1 MSISSLQDGK
11 EFSKS
16 ELAEI
21 HSTETL
27 LRSKSTSTQ
36 PVYQNLNSDENSTN
50 SEFDAIIH
58 DPTKLKSKSILIPVT
73 PDLPPRPVLQPKK
86 QIKCI
91 SQTGLDT
98 TKNMISTPNKS
109 CTKARC
115 ISPSPSIISS
125 SSTCSQQSRSLQRC
139 KHTPKS
145 NNALTLRR
153 PHVLHRKCSLNMTQ
167 LEKLSSM
174 GPSTDIVIVYSKL
187 CQVSAD
193 WARYFKALYESASYE
208 PQTEPPSFEPPS
220 YDDISNIKAG
230 VSIKVKLQE
239 VEEFSSRVYQLNSS
253 TESER

>member
-1 MSISSLQDGK
+1 MSISSIQESD

-16 ELAEI
+16 ELAKL
-21 HSTETL
+21 HSTEIL
-27 LRSKSTSTQ
+27 LRSKSTPSQ
-36 PVYQNLNSDENSTN
+36 PVYQNLISEENPSN
-50 SEFDAIIH
+50 SEFCAILR
-58 DPTKLKSKSILIPVT
+58 DPTKLKSKPILIPVT

-86 QIKCI
+86 PVKCV
-91 SQTGLDT
+91 SQNGLDT
-98 TKNMISTPNKS
+98 TKGMMSTPIKS

-145 NNALTLRR
+145 NNAMTLRR
-153 PHVLHRKCSLNMTQ
+153 PHVLHRRCSLNMAQ

-193 WARYFKALYESASYE
+193 WAHYFKALYESANSVSQIY
-208 PQTEPPSFEPPS
+208 
-220 YDDISNIKAG
+220 DISSSKSG
-230 VSIKVKLQE
+230 TSIKVKLQE
-239 VEEFSSRVYQLNSS
+239 VEEFSSKVYQLNSS
-253 TESER
+253 SSSER